1 MKKIDLVGKIF
12 GKLTVISQNSNS
24 RNGRIM
30 YNCSCECGNT
40 SIVASNHLSAGKIKS
55 CGCGIPKKENHYH
68 WSGIGELS
76 GNFWNKIKNGASPR
90 RRRPIEFNI
99 TKEYVWRLFNI
110 QNGKCTLTGLELKFP
125 TNWKDK
131 AYTASLDRI
140 DSGEGYIEGN
150 VQWVHKDINMMKNRF
165 NQSYFIQMCKLV
177 SDQCTIQL

>member
-40 SIVASNHLSAGKIKS
+40 SIVTSNHLSAGKIKS

-99 TKEYVWRLFNI
+99 TKEYVWKLFNI

-150 VQWVHKDINMMKNRF
+150 VQ
-165 NQSYFIQMCKLV
+165 
-177 SDQCTIQL
+177 